1 MQLVWVERGSLRPH
15 DIPMGTKRFP
25 PPLSALSENWSE
37 GVRRETNNATVMEGI
52 VRTDDVLGG
61 EPRLAGRRISV
72 RQISELAIDGGIQ
85 PAEIADQLQI
95 SQADVHRA
103 LTYYYENPE
112 EMRTVRMRHREAFET
127 LQEEALSPPETLRR

>member
-1 MQLVWVERGSLRPH
+1 M
-15 DIPMGTKRFP
+15 
-25 PPLSALSENWSE
+25 N
-37 GVRRETNNATVMEGI
+37 GI
-52 VRTDDVLGG
+52 VRIDDVLGG

-85 PAEIADQLQI
+85 PAEIAGQLEI

-127 LQEEALSPPETLRR
+127 LRDEALSPPETLRR